1 MHSASPSRTAFRG
14 KSTKL
19 QSLPTV
25 IVCAFVFCF
34 VWTVYRPF
42 VLVFRSSISYTRNVD
57 TVHHVTCCCWTSG
70 RGEKPCHGQKH
81 VRIFHCGRFR
91 GWSEGSELAAARLL
105 RPAAFR
111 RATPTPGQMCTEPD
125 TFGATHRDG
134 TRLSEL
140 PHEPK
145 DTRNTRQTAFILWVW
160 RFVI

>member
-1 MHSASPSRTAFRG
+1 MDSFICHMHSASPSRTAFRG

-91 GWSEGSELAAARLL
+91 GWSEGSVLAAARLL
-105 RPAAFR
+105 RPASFPESYTNTWPDVH
-111 RATPTPGQMCTEPD
+111 RARHIRSD
-125 TFGATHRDG
+125 TQGW
-134 TRLSEL
+134 
-140 PHEPK
+140 
-145 DTRNTRQTAFILWVW
+145 NTTLRAAA
-160 RFVI
+160 